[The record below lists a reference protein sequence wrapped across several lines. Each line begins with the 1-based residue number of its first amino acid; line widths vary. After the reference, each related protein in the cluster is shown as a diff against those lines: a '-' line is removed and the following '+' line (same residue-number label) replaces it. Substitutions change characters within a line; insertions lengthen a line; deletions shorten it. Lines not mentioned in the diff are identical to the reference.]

1 MSDNER
7 PNKDAQ
13 YIPERRT
20 VEVLKILKD
29 ISDERNPVSKKDVM
43 EHVITTSNPQ
53 TLSNTIDEIL
63 KEINPSE
70 FVDNDDEYRIK
81 YNGYDKPYED
91 NPLAIKDNITAL
103 RKQMRRKGAD
113 TEAISAELNELG
125 KAPTISGL
133 RYIHDF
139 DYKDMDDLI
148 SAVALS
154 ASIPSDR
161 KEHLIKRILST
172 ASKHYKTPFYDK
184 GLNKLLFNP
193 FAVYSRLSDKAGENA
208 KRIGHNV
215 RIRQDAMRLQAKV
228 RFNFDVIG
236 PDKEYVSDDKEHIIS
251 PYYIVIYHDQYYV
264 IGAWDKDKVKENSN
278 ACHYRIDLMSSLSL
292 VKDKKGKI
300 VGMRPMSECKD
311 LPSRDKG
318 WDPEKYMSEHLYM
331 AYNTDHEK
339 PRKISIK
346 IPTGNINRYTVLFD
360 WFGKHFEINR
370 TATAKCE
377 EGYEVVDVVTSP
389 TMIVHWALQYADF
402 CEIMDEEVRERIREE
417 IKKLTKEYE

>member
-215 RIRQDAMRLQAKV
+215 RILQDAMRLQAKV

-311 LPSRDKG
+311 LPSHTCTWHIIQIMRNLARSASKF
-318 WDPEKYMSEHLYM
+318 LQV
-331 AYNTDHEK
+331 
-339 PRKISIK
+339 IS
-346 IPTGNINRYTVLFD
+346 TVTLFYSI
-360 WFGKHFEINR
+360 GLGSTLR
-370 TATAKCE
+370 
-377 EGYEVVDVVTSP
+377 
-389 TMIVHWALQYADF
+389 
-402 CEIMDEEVRERIREE
+402 
-417 IKKLTKEYE
+417 

>member
-1 MSDNER
+1 
-7 PNKDAQ
+7 
-13 YIPERRT
+13 
-20 VEVLKILKD
+20 
-29 ISDERNPVSKKDVM
+29 
-43 EHVITTSNPQ
+43 
-53 TLSNTIDEIL
+53 
-63 KEINPSE
+63 
-70 FVDNDDEYRIK
+70 
-81 YNGYDKPYED
+81 
-91 NPLAIKDNITAL
+91 
-103 RKQMRRKGAD
+103 
-113 TEAISAELNELG
+113 
-125 KAPTISGL
+125 
-133 RYIHDF
+133 
-139 DYKDMDDLI
+139 
-148 SAVALS
+148 
-154 ASIPSDR
+154 
-161 KEHLIKRILST
+161 
-172 ASKHYKTPFYDK
+172 
-184 GLNKLLFNP
+184 
-193 FAVYSRLSDKAGENA
+193 
-208 KRIGHNV
+208 
-215 RIRQDAMRLQAKV
+215 MRLQAKV

-236 PDKEYVSDDKEHIIS
+236 PDKEYVSDDKEYIIS

-389 TMIVHWALQYADF
+389 TMIVHWAMQYAGF
-402 CEIMDEEVRERIREE
+402 CEIMDEEVRERIREG
-417 IKKLTKEYE
+417 IKGLKKKYV

>member
-63 KEINPSE
+63 KEINPPE
-70 FVDNDDEYRIK
+70 FDDNDDEYRIK
-81 YNGYDKPYED
+81 YNGYDKPYDD
-91 NPLAIKDNITAL
+91 NPLAIKDNITDL
-103 RKQMRRKGAD
+103 RKQMRRKDAD

-184 GLNKLLFNP
+184 GLDKLLFNP

-215 RIRQDAMRLQAKV
+215 RILQDAMRLQAKV

-236 PDKEYVSDDKEHIIS
+236 PNKEYVSDDKEHIIS

-264 IGAWDKDKVKENSN
+264 IGAWDNRDY
-278 ACHYRIDLMSSLSL
+278 ACHYRIDLMSSLSIL
-292 VKDKKGKI
+292 KDKNGKY
-300 VGMRPMSECKD
+300 VSMRAMSECKD
-311 LPSRDKG
+311 LPNRDKE

-331 AYNTDHEK
+331 SYNTDKEK
-339 PRKISIK
+339 PRRISIK
-346 IPTGNINRYTVLFD
+346 IPSKKNSRYTILHD
-360 WFGKHFEINR
+360 WFGRHFSINKS
-370 TATAKCE
+370 ATAKCE

-389 TMIVHWALQYADF
+389 TMLVHWAMQYADF
-402 CEIMDEEVRERIREE
+402 CEIMDEKVRERIREE
-417 IKKLTKEYE
+417 IRNLEKKYEDSDY